1 GTCVRPR
8 HRSVAAHCGRGVD
21 HDARLRGRRSARERG
36 FRGGC
41 SRPVY
46 DHVEMIQLICLA
58 ITLAALTT
66 SAPPPLA
73 QPRPTIQVAIDV
85 QGVGPV
91 ASDAAAKLFGDIRT
105 LSRSP
110 LG

>member
-1 GTCVRPR
+1 
-8 HRSVAAHCGRGVD
+8 
-21 HDARLRGRRSARERG
+21 
-36 FRGGC
+36 
-41 SRPVY
+41 
-46 DHVEMIQLICLA
+46 MIQLICLA

-73 QPRPTIQVAIDV
+73 QPRPIIQVAIDV

-110 LG
+110 LGRPDPFDQ